1 MWYDQSD
8 SSSPQF
14 QSTVHMIAEDLKN
27 IEENEIE
34 DYPLVSIKDEEL
46 KLIFKLL
53 DPTTL
58 TKVFNE
64 YSSEWHT
71 WNPK

>member
-1 MWYDQSD
+1 
-8 SSSPQF
+8 
-14 QSTVHMIAEDLKN
+14 MIAEDLKN

-64 YSSEWHT
+64 YSSE
-71 WNPK
+71 

>member
-1 MWYDQSD
+1 
-8 SSSPQF
+8 
-14 QSTVHMIAEDLKN
+14 LKN
-27 IEENEIE
+27 IEVNEIE

-58 TKVFNE
+58 TKVLMNIPASDIQKIQE
-64 YSSEWHT
+64 
-71 WNPK
+71 